1 MMLPNLILMGAQKA
15 GTTSLHEYLS
25 YHPEIFSVSELKDRD
40 FFSHPVRRTDPGL
53 YMAKYM
59 DGFKNE
65 KWILHTHVNYLIYK
79 QAVRNI
85 KKFCPSDIKLLVILR
100 APTDRAISAF
110 NYFKKLRREQRSIED
125 ALCYPPQE
133 IHDFSFENND
143 FTYLE
148 HGFYSEQLDVIS
160 QSFDSNDL
168 LLLDFDQLKND
179 PKFLFD
185 RVSAFLNIDSNHNFE
200 LKNRNVTGQVR
211 SEIIQDILSTGKI
224 LRFLKPVIQRYTTL
238 DVRKRI
244 KGRLTELNTSK
255 KKYSPELPDK
265 QLRLKLENL
274 FADDVHRL
282 VKDYGFE
289 AARKWPEF
297 AQGRGSS

>member
-1 MMLPNLILMGAQKA
+1 MILPNLILMGAQKA
-15 GTTSLHEYLS
+15 GTTSLHECLS
-25 YHPEIFSVSELKDRD
+25 GHPEIFSVTDLKDRD
-40 FFSHPVRRTDPGL
+40 FFSHPVRRTDPGS

-59 DGFKNE
+59 GEFKNE

-85 KKFCPSDIKLLVILR
+85 KKYCPNDIKLLVILR

-110 NYFKKLRREQRSIED
+110 NYFKKLRREQRSIEE

-148 HGFYSEQLDVIS
+148 HGFYSDQLDVIS
-160 QSFDSNDL
+160 QSFGSNDL
-168 LLLDFDQLKND
+168 LLLDFDQLRND
-179 PKFLFD
+179 PKSLFD
-185 RVSAFLNIDSNHNFE
+185 RVSAFLNIDANHNFE

-211 SEIIQDILSTGKI
+211 SEIVQDILSTGKI
-224 LRFLKPVIQRYTTL
+224 LRFLKPVIQRNTRL
-238 DVRKRI
+238 DVQRVKRW
-244 KGRLTELNTSK
+244 LTELNTSQ
-255 KKYSPELPDK
+255 KKYSPEVPDE

-282 VKDYGFE
+282 VEDYGFE